1 MLEIPAV
8 WLFNLTIVVAL
19 GGLIQLLVFK
29 EEKTKIFLLFNGLAA
44 YMLII
49 WVMLYFHGFT
59 IEFQFFFF
67 VLSVIFLVRYKEF
80 LRYIWQSFG
89 NLSRFN
95 KMLFFFTTL
104 VVLILSSSTS
114 NLPDNESYYIQ
125 TIKWA
130 NEQGFVN
137 GLMNIHPFLGQFS
150 GWHILQAGLNLH
162 YKYFTFNDLN
172 GVFFL
177 IFIFYWLQ
185 LFGKAEQKQ
194 TYWFGIFPVVSLLTV
209 FFIDSPSP
217 DLPVMLLSLII
228 FDLFIQN
235 FEHLKTNLFVEMFLL
250 ATFSFL
256 IKPTAIINIVLVLIL
271 WWRHRRHLKNISLK
285 ILFSSLLFFSLWIS
299 KNYIIT
305 GYVLYPFDVF
315 SNFFKPAWQYP
326 AQLMQYM
333 GQLGRQESLA
343 LSLNSDLITGFWQ
356 WIRQPGI
363 HRIIN
368 PLMVFLLVLYPAVL
382 IAKKQKLTFS
392 NPYWLLYL
400 LGLFYFVSLLFIS
413 PNFRFYLAFLLFF
426 SMSIKAIAGQRLNF
440 KYFNFLGWILF
451 LTTGVYL
458 ALHQNFRLENTIKP
472 QPVSSLSKRYKTEVI
487 DNFEYHY
494 PDNQELFWQTGDAP
508 LPAVHKR
515 QIEFF
520 EQHFS
525 IVPQQSPDKNYF
537 YSKQVRQTK

>member
-1 MLEIPAV
+1 M
-8 WLFNLTIVVAL
+8 
-19 GGLIQLLVFK
+19 
-29 EEKTKIFLLFNGLAA
+29 
-44 YMLII
+44 
-49 WVMLYFHGFT
+49 
-59 IEFQFFFF
+59 
-67 VLSVIFLVRYKEF
+67 
-80 LRYIWQSFG
+80 QS
-89 NLSRFN
+89 NRKN
-95 KMLFFFTTL
+95 
-104 VVLILSSSTS
+104 
-114 NLPDNESYYIQ
+114 
-125 TIKWA
+125 W
-130 NEQGFVN
+130 
-137 GLMNIHPFLGQFS
+137 
-150 GWHILQAGLNLH
+150 
-162 YKYFTFNDLN
+162 
-172 GVFFL
+172 
-177 IFIFYWLQ
+177 
-185 LFGKAEQKQ
+185 QKQ
-194 TYWFGIFPVVSLLTV
+194 TYWFGIFPVVSLATV

-217 DLPVMLLSLII
+217 DLPVILLSLIV

-235 FEHLKTNLFVEMFLL
+235 FKHLDTGLFFEMFLL
-250 ATFSFL
+250 ACFSFL
-256 IKPTAIINIVLVLIL
+256 IKPTAIVNLILILIL
-271 WWRHRRHLKNISLK
+271 WWHYRTQLKDYSLK
-285 ILFSSLLFFSLWIS
+285 LLISGLFFMGLWIS
-299 KNYIIT
+299 KNFIIT
-305 GYVLYPFDVF
+305 GYLFYPFNLLGYF
-315 SNFFKPAWQYP
+315 LRTIWQYP
-326 AQLMQYM
+326 QELMQYM
-333 GQLGRQESLA
+333 AQLGRQENMTVSF
-343 LSLNSDLITGFWQ
+343 NSNFLTGFWQ
-356 WIRQPGI
+356 WLTQPGV

-368 PLMVFLLVLYPAVL
+368 PLMVLLLVLYPAVL